1 MPFSVRDS
9 IADAVRDGRLAA
21 DALLS
26 QYCTLVFS
34 QTGSYQETARRL
46 QLDRCTVKSKI
57 DERVLRQLR

>member
-1 MPFSVRDS
+1 
-9 IADAVRDGRLAA
+9 VRDGRLTA

-46 QLDRCTVKSKI
+46 QLDRRTVKSKV
-57 DERVLRQLR
+57 DERLLAQLRE